1 MELYT
6 SKNYTKR
13 RRTTMI
19 EKISKLIERDEFLGN
34 TDLKERFK
42 SAQMV
47 KKLNVEKIK
56 TFERFNPF
64 RYGGLFN
71 PKEVCR
77 LGDDKYDNPDE
88 PYDDEEEE

>member
-1 MELYT
+1 
-6 SKNYTKR
+6 
-13 RRTTMI
+13 
-19 EKISKLIERDEFLGN
+19 
-34 TDLKERFK
+34 
-42 SAQMV
+42 MV

-56 TFERFNPF
+56 TFERFTPF

>member
-1 MELYT
+1 
-6 SKNYTKR
+6 
-13 RRTTMI
+13 MI

-34 TDLKERFK
+34 DLKERFK

-47 KKLNVEKIK
+47 KKLNVGKIK

-64 RYGGLFN
+64 RYGVFN

-77 LGDDKYDNPDE
+77 LGDDKYDNPDD